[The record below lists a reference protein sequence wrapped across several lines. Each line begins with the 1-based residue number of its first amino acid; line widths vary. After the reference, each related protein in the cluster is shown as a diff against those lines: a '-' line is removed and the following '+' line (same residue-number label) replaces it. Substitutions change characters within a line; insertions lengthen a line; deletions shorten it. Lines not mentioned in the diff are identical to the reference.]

1 MIDLGNMLEQQRHE
15 EHALAYKSGNSTS
28 SKQSVSAISGSQN
41 SLQKKF
47 ASQKQQQ
54 MHQ

>member
-1 MIDLGNMLEQQRHE
+1 MIDLGNMIEQQRLDE
-15 EHALAYKSGNSTS
+15 QTLVYKSGNSTS

-47 ASQKQQQ
+47 ATQKQQQ
-54 MHQ
+54 MQ